1 MKENSWDIDHMEW
14 MFFKNPSEKCWD
26 GLAERFLYFASNPG
40 ETESEMNLRGRGFHA
55 LDTWLQDWMVAA
67 CPSGFAIA
75 TRSPERECLEHL
87 GSTRGKLCWFEEPL
101 AEDALTPSRNLTI
114 ALRAVEWLSK
124 GEIIG
129 SGVWLCFFAALCKED
144 LNYSQPMNQFART
157 CPLLN

>member
-67 CPSGFAIA
+67 CPSG
-75 TRSPERECLEHL
+75 
-87 GSTRGKLCWFEEPL
+87 LCYRYEEP
-101 AEDALTPSRNLTI
+101 
-114 ALRAVEWLSK
+114 RA
-124 GEIIG
+124 
-129 SGVWLCFFAALCKED
+129 GVFEAPWQHKRQTLLVWGAVGGGCFD
-144 LNYSQPMNQFART
+144 SI
-157 CPLLN
+157 